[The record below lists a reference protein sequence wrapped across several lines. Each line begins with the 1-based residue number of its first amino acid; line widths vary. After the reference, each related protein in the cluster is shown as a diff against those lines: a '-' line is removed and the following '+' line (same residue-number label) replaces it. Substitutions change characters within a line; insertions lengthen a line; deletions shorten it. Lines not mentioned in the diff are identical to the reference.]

1 MASRWPPIRCTV
13 HSARMETPTLDD
25 FVAWNDQLAALV
37 DAGVPLGVSL
47 GAPGT
52 NATEAVKRINAT
64 VARRVKSGESLSDAV
79 EDDEQVVPSSY
90 RSLVQLALRSGDLA
104 SALDG
109 SNRVAES
116 VDDSRFAVRSSF
128 IYPLIVCCLAFV
140 GLILFC
146 IYLVPSLAA
155 MYSSLRLRRGS
166 GLRVL
171 QLLRE
176 SLPYWMAI
184 PPIVLLLYLIR
195 LWQTKRKFGSASGP
209 RAGALSWLPGM
220 KQALFQERCAS
231 FSDSLA
237 KLVASEVPIA
247 EALPLAAHACGD
259 SRLVGAAESLA
270 AAIEQG
276 QTPMD
281 DSPVAKQF
289 PPFLRWALL
298 HSDAT
303 VGRARA
309 LQMAAGIYRE
319 SAQRRQ
325 DKLRIIAPI
334 VVCVL
339 LGGGATL
346 LYGLSLF
353 VPVVQLLRAIA
364 S

>member
-1 MASRWPPIRCTV
+1 
-13 HSARMETPTLDD
+13 METPTLDD
-25 FVAWNDQLAALV
+25 FVAWNDQLAALF
-37 DAGVPLGVSL
+37 DAGVPLDVSL

-79 EDDEQVVPSSY
+79 EDDEQLVPASY
-90 RSLVQLALRSGDLA
+90 RSLVQLGLHSGDLA
-104 SALDG
+104 ATLDG

-116 VDDSRFAVRSSF
+116 VDNSRFAIQSSF

-146 IYLVPSLAA
+146 LYLVPTLVA
-155 MYSSLRLRRGS
+155 MYSSLRVRPGS

-171 QLLRE
+171 QMLRE
-176 SLPYWMAI
+176 SLPYWIAI
-184 PPIVLLLYLIR
+184 PPIALLLYFVR
-195 LWQTKRKFGSASGP
+195 LWQTKRKGGLSSGR
-209 RAGALSWLPGM
+209 RAGVSAWLPGM
-220 KQALFQERCAS
+220 RQSLFQERCAS
-231 FSDSLA
+231 FAASLA
-237 KLVASEVPIA
+237 NLVESEVPIV
-247 EALPLAAHACGD
+247 EALPLAARACGD
-259 SRLVGAAESLA
+259 SRLVGSAESLA
-270 AAIEQG
+270 EALEQG
-276 QTPMD
+276 QNPID
-281 DSPVAKQF
+281 DSPLAKQF

-309 LQMAAGIYRE
+309 LHMAAGIYRE
-319 SAQRRQ
+319 SAQRREE
-325 DKLRIIAPI
+325 KLRIIAPI